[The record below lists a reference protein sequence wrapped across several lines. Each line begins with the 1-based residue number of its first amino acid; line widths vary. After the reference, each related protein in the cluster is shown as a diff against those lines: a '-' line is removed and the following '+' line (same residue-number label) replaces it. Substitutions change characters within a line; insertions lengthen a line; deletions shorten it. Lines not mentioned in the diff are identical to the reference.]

1 MKTYQ
6 TSLLISLALVAL
18 VACKTESDKTAT
30 AVQWPKVN
38 SPIEKDPAMEARI
51 SELLARMS
59 VEQKVGQM
67 IQAEIRYITPEQV
80 RKYHIGSILNGGG
93 TFPNNDKYASEMDWV
108 NVAEAYYQASI
119 DTRDGGLGIPVIWGT
134 DAVHGHNNVVRATL
148 FPHNIGLGATRNPE
162 LIRRIGAATAREVSA
177 TGVQWTFAPTVASP
191 RDDRWG
197 RTYEGYSEDPA
208 IVRQFAA
215 EMVKGIQGEVGR
227 GDLFSPSKMVATVKH
242 FVGDGGT
249 QNGRDRGD
257 TRISERELR
266 DIHAQGYVAGLGAG
280 AQTVMASFNSWN
292 GERLHGSFHML
303 TEVLK
308 NQMGFDGFVVGD
320 WNGHGFVAGCDFT
333 QCAQS
338 VNAGLD
344 MFMSIQ
350 EWPQLLENTIKQA
363 KNGEIP
369 MARIDDAVR
378 RILRVKMR
386 AGLFDG
392 VSPKA
397 RAEINGVG
405 DVLGN
410 PAHRELAR
418 EAVRQS
424 LVLLKNKNG
433 LLPLSP
439 KANILVAG
447 DGAHNIGK
455 QSGGWTLSWQGTGN
469 TNADFPGATSI
480 YEGLKAQVEAAG
492 GKIQLSESGDFATR
506 PDVAIVV
513 YGENPYAEWQGDI
526 NSLEFQPATR
536 ADIKLLSAL
545 QQAGIPVVSVFL
557 SGRPLWVN
565 AELNQSDAFVAA
577 FLPGSEG
584 AGIADVLL
592 TDAQGRVQHDFVG
605 KLSFSWPRDLSQV
618 QLNLGDKQYDPLFAY
633 GYGLSYGDADTLTD
647 NLPEDREALASDM
660 GPVPLGI
667 FESRVL
673 DPWSLYARTPEGK
686 VAATTNNLNNAWITI
701 TGHDYLLQD
710 DARRIAFAGKGEAAV
725 QIASTMPVD
734 FSGFVGSRSALIMDL
749 RVNELPAGEVTLG
762 MQCLQDCE
770 GRVAVT
776 DALSKKPRGQWQ
788 KFSVD
793 LNCLVKAGLQADR
806 VHVPFVL
813 STPGKLDISFANIQL
828 MPGMAPD
835 ADIRCSD

>member
-6 TSLLISLALVAL
+6 KFLLLALAVIAL
-18 VACKTESDKTAT
+18 AACKSESQDPDSE
-30 AVQWPKVN
+30 VSWPAVN
-38 SPIEKDPAMEARI
+38 SPIAKDTAMEARI
-51 SELLARMS
+51 TELLKKMT
-59 VEQKVGQM
+59 VEEKVGQM

-80 RKYHIGSILNGGG
+80 KKYHIGSILNGGG

-108 NVAEAYYQASI
+108 EVAEAYYQASM
-119 DTRDGGLGIPVIWGT
+119 DNSDGGVAIPVIWGT
-134 DAVHGHNNVVRATL
+134 DAVHGHNNVIRATL
-148 FPHNIGLGATRNPE
+148 FPHNIGLGATRNPA

-177 TGVQWTFAPTVASP
+177 TGVQWTFAPTVATP

-197 RTYEGYSEDPA
+197 RTYEGYSEDPE
-208 IVRQFAA
+208 IVRTFAA
-215 EMVKGIQGEVGR
+215 EMVKGIQGEVGK
-227 GDLFSPSKMVATVKH
+227 GDLFAPTKMVATVKH

-249 QNGRDRGD
+249 HNGRDRGN
-257 TRISERELR
+257 TLATEEALR
-266 DIHAQGYVAGLGAG
+266 DIHAQGYYGGLGAG

-292 GERLHGSFHML
+292 GVRMHGNFHML

-320 WNGHGFVAGCDFT
+320 WNGHGFVPGCDFT
-333 QCAQS
+333 QCAQA

-350 EWPQLLENTIKQA
+350 QWPQLLENTIAQA
-363 KNGEIP
+363 KSGEIP

-392 VSPKA
+392 VSPKQ

-405 DVLGN
+405 NVLGN
-410 PAHRELAR
+410 PEHRALAR
-418 EAVRQS
+418 EAVRES
-424 LVLLKNKNG
+424 MVLLKNKNG

-447 DGAHNIGK
+447 DGADNIGK

-469 TNADFPGATSI
+469 TNDDFPGATSI
-480 YEGLKAQVEAAG
+480 YAGLKAQVEAAG
-492 GKIQLSESGDFATR
+492 GKIRLSEDGSFSER

-526 NSLEFQPATR
+526 NSLEYQPATR
-536 ADIKLLSAL
+536 ADLKLLSKLKA
-545 QQAGIPVVSVFL
+545 AGIPVVSVFL

-565 AELNQSDAFVAA
+565 AEINRSDAFVAA

-584 AGIADVLL
+584 AGVADVLL
-592 TDAQGRVQHDFVG
+592 RDAQNNIQYDFKG

-618 QLNLGDKQYDPLFAY
+618 VLNRGDANYDPLFAY
-633 GYGLSYGDADTLTD
+633 GYGLTYQDTDTLGD
-647 NLPEDREALASDM
+647 DLPEDRNQMDASS

-673 DPWSLYARTPEGK
+673 DPWKMYVQTPQGQAE
-686 VAATTNNLNNAWITI
+686 VTTNSYNSDWISVL
-701 TGHDYLLQD
+701 GHDYLLQD
-710 DARRIAFAGKGEAAV
+710 DARRVSFFGKGEASV
-725 QIASTMPVD
+725 QISSDIAVD
-734 FSGFVGSRSALIMDL
+734 LSGFVASKSAMIMDL
-749 RVNELPAGEVTLG
+749 RVNTTPSSKVALG
-762 MQCLQDCE
+762 MNCLPDCTAKVD
-770 GRVAVT
+770 VAQ
-776 DALSKKPRGQWQ
+776 ALAKQPVGEWK

-793 LNCLVKAGLQADR
+793 MNCWVKAGLYSDR
-806 VHVPFVL
+806 ISAPFAL
-813 STPGKLDISFANIQL
+813 ATDGKLDVSLANIQL
-828 MPGMAPD
+828 LPGKAKS
-835 ADIRCSD
+835 ADIRCSE